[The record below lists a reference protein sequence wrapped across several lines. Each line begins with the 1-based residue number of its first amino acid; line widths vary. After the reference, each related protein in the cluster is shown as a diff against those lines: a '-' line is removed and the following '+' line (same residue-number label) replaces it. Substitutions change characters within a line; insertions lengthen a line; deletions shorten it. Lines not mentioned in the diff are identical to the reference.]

1 MGLEKGGKVM
11 RKGSKD
17 GGGGVVREC
26 EEEGLLPRF
35 CLSQFFEYIKKDLNQ
50 KVCIHT

>member
-17 GGGGVVREC
+17 GGGGGKGMRQ
-26 EEEGLLPRF
+26 EGLLPRF